1 MVRKMTKKEAVDKIN
16 NWEKQADGARGAK
29 IGSGK
34 TDMSLYDYAIGH
46 GARSRSADR
55 GGRRRV
61 SGLGKFINPIL
72 NIFSGGIDKEI
83 TNQEFRLIRNAIR
96 TGNQIS
102 DTSDNNPR
110 NIRNSYNAAG
120 KGEPVRREVQYG
132 HWYSERYKQGQKNKG
147 TPSKA
152 TYGKKEAWS
161 STSKGQAK
169 PPLWQVFF
177 AKRNE
182 KYAGGGKVMSIG
194 LFPLLEEIIEGLEG
208 DHLELAIPMS
218 SLQKEKTYQELV
230 NIKSLRKELDQFL
243 RMTNIYT
250 RAKSTDKEGK
260 EIDVVRIKPK
270 EFQRFLEKKYTV
282 DGTEGDSIK
291 TLAGKKDAAGGVKEF
306 SLPRLSATQ
315 IERLLLAAHG
325 PDAKVRGVP
334 IQWFNLWRSA
344 PQTAKNRDLQKMHWR
359 DYLQVAL

>member
-1 MVRKMTKKEAVDKIN
+1 MVKKMTKKEAVDKIN
-16 NWEKQADGARGAK
+16 NWRKEAKGKKGAA

-34 TDMSLYDYAIGH
+34 PTSLYDYALGH
-46 GARSRSADR
+46 GSQSRSADR
-55 GGRRRV
+55 GGKRRV
-61 SGLGKFINPIL
+61 SGLGRFINPIL
-72 NIFSGGIDKEI
+72 DIFRGGLDKEI
-83 TNQEFRLIRNAIR
+83 TNQEFRLLRNAVR
-96 TGNQIS
+96 TGSQVS

-120 KGEPVRREVQYG
+120 KDEPVRREVQYG
-132 HWYSERYKQGQKNKG
+132 HWYSERYKRGQENKG

-161 STSKGQAK
+161 STNKGQAK

-177 AKRNE
+177 AKRGE

-194 LFPLLEEIIEGLEG
+194 LFPLLEEIVEGLEG
-208 DHLELAIPMS
+208 DHLELTIPMS

-230 NIKSLRKELDQFL
+230 GIKSLRKELDSFL
-243 RMTNIYT
+243 RMSNIYSKV
-250 RAKSTDKEGK
+250 KSTNKEGE
-260 EIDVVRIKPK
+260 EIDVFRIKPRD
-270 EFQRFLEKKYTV
+270 FQRFLEKKYALTPAEEN
-282 DGTEGDSIK
+282 TIK
-291 TLAGKKDAAGGVKEF
+291 TLAGKKDAVGGVKEF
-306 SLPRLSATQ
+306 SLPRLSPTQ

-325 PDAKVRGVP
+325 PNAQVKGVP

-359 DYLQVAL
+359 DYLQVV

>member
-16 NWEKQADGARGAK
+16 RWEDEAEAARGAK

-46 GARSRSADR
+46 GGRSRSADR

-61 SGLGKFINPIL
+61 TGLGKFINPIL

-102 DTSDNNPR
+102 DTSDSNPR
-110 NIRNSYNAAG
+110 NIRNSYNAAS

-147 TPSKA
+147 NPSKA
-152 TYGKKEAWS
+152 NYGKKEAWS

-208 DHLELAIPMS
+208 DHLELAIPM
-218 SLQKEKTYQELV
+218 
-230 NIKSLRKELDQFL
+230 
-243 RMTNIYT
+243 
-250 RAKSTDKEGK
+250 
-260 EIDVVRIKPK
+260 
-270 EFQRFLEKKYTV
+270 FLEKKYIV

-359 DYLQVAL
+359 DYLQVR